1 LCADSVSWRTQLNQ
15 DRGSAKLP
23 MIDIIVRKGIIPT
36 IMSLL
41 LMGCGLLPQ
50 PDSPSPTLT
59 PISGAWATVGNG
71 IEQRT
76 YIPDGNVLAQMITL
90 RIDPQRVRFQV
101 HYRPGDPLTLQA
113 WRNTLVDADVIINA
127 NFFLADH
134 TITGMLVAD
143 GIVYG
148 QSFTDRG
155 GTFGILDGI
164 PVLRSNIHQP
174 YAGEPYTQA
183 IQAFPMLVRDGQ
195 ASYFDSRATERSRR
209 SVVGL
214 DQQGNVILMA
224 TPGLGLSLN
233 DLSAYLPTTDLN
245 LQQTINLDGGGS
257 TMLYV
262 RGNNTLLPS
271 FDPVPAVLAVYMLDT
286 D

>member
-1 LCADSVSWRTQLNQ
+1 
-15 DRGSAKLP
+15 
-23 MIDIIVRKGIIPT
+23 MIDVFIRKGIVPT
-36 IMSLL
+36 IVSLL
-41 LMGCGLLPQ
+41 LMGCGLLPTSGLPSQ
-50 PDSPSPTLT
+50 TPGVQTPTSPTSVLA
-59 PISGAWATVGNG
+59 PDAWETVADG

-113 WRNTLVDADVIINA
+113 WRNTLPDADAIINA

-134 TITGMLVAD
+134 TITGLLVAD
-143 GIVYG
+143 GTIYG
-148 QSFTDRG
+148 QSFMDRG
-155 GTFGILDGI
+155 GTFGILNAI

-174 YAGEPYTQA
+174 YTGEPYTQA
-183 IQAFPMLVRDGQ
+183 IQAFPMLVADGQ
-195 ASYFDSRATERSRR
+195 ASYANPSATERSRR
-209 SVVGL
+209 SVIGL
-214 DQQGNVILMA
+214 DQQGRVILMA

-245 LQQTINLDGGGS
+245 LQHAMNLDGGGS

-262 RGNNTLLPS
+262 RANNTLLPS
-271 FDPVPAVLAVYMLDT
+271 FDPVPAVLAVYMLDP

>member
-1 LCADSVSWRTQLNQ
+1 
-15 DRGSAKLP
+15 
-23 MIDIIVRKGIIPT
+23 MIQGIAHKWIIAAIS
-36 IMSLL
+36 SLL
-41 LMGCGLLPQ
+41 LTACGLLPQ
-50 PDSPSPTLT
+50 PDLESPTSV
-59 PISGAWATVGNG
+59 PASDAWENVADG

-76 YIPDGNVLAQMITL
+76 YIPDGNALAQLITL
-90 RIDPQRVRFQV
+90 RMDPQRANFQV

-113 WRNTLVDADVIINA
+113 WRATLPDADVIINA
-127 NFFLADH
+127 NFFLHDH

-183 IQAFPMLVRDGQ
+183 IQAFPMLVLDGQ
-195 ASYFDSRATERSRR
+195 ASYTNSRATERSRR
-209 SVVGL
+209 TLVGL
-214 DQQGNVILMA
+214 DQQGRVILMA

-233 DLSAYLPTTDLN
+233 DLSAYLATTDLN
-245 LQQTINLDGGGS
+245 LQQAMNLDGGGS

-262 RGNNTLLPS
+262 RGTDTFLPS